1 MVARRR
7 AEPII
12 RFDAFVAVNILTPCL
27 VFAPAFDSDLKVEVS
42 KARGWSAV
50 MLTAVM
56 LTAVMLTA
64 VMLTAGLSAAA
75 LTAGLSG
82 AGLGATALTC

>member
-1 MVARRR
+1 M
-7 AEPII
+7 
-12 RFDAFVAVNILTPCL
+12 TPCL

-42 KARGWSAV
+42 KARGW
-50 MLTAVM
+50 
-56 LTAVMLTA
+56 TA

-82 AGLGATALTC
+82 AGLSPTALTC